1 MNQIL
6 MVENKKKKKSG
17 SGPADIKNVI
27 IVFLIS
33 LIIFGVFYIGQGSYA
48 IYKESK
54 GRNNKNLPVVNI
66 ERVNDKAI
74 ITVTSS
80 NKIKYLKYSWN
91 NAEETSIPVN
101 ANYAEEEIILP
112 IENSVL
118 NVVVEDSLDRAVKFK
133 KQFDLEGVDIT
144 EPTIEVTKQ
153 NDDGSIKISATDE
166 TEMSYI
172 TYKINDEEE
181 IKIEKSATE
190 NRTIN
195 YIIKLP
201 RGENRLVVTAC
212 DKSGNMGTYE
222 KKIVV
227 STASTID
234 LKVENGKLIVTV
246 KDQDGIK
253 DIEVNLN
260 GVEYAAKDINLKEA
274 SFPLVLKEGVNTLSI
289 KVTNV
294 NSLVTSGA
302 REFNYAQ

>member
-1 MNQIL
+1 
-6 MVENKKKKKSG
+6 MVENKKKKKYG
-17 SGPADIKNVI
+17 SGPADIKSVI
-27 IVFLIS
+27 RVFLIS
-33 LIIFGVFYIGQGSYA
+33 LIIFGVFYIGQGLYA
-48 IYKESK
+48 IYRESK
-54 GRNNKNLPVVNI
+54 GRNTNNLPVVSI

-74 ITVTSS
+74 IIVTSS
-80 NKIKYLKYSWN
+80 NEIKYLKYSWN

-118 NVVVEDSLDRAVKFK
+118 NVVVEDSLDRAVKFR
-133 KQFDLEGVDIT
+133 KQFNLEGIDIT

-190 NRTIN
+190 DKTIN

-212 DKSGNMGTYE
+212 DNSGNIGTYE
-222 KKIVV
+222 KKIIV

-234 LKVENGKLIVTV
+234 LKVENGKLIVTI

-260 GVEYAAKDINLKEA
+260 GVKYEAKNVNMKEA
-274 SFPLVLKEGVNTLSI
+274 SFQLELKQGTNTLSI

-294 NSLVTSGA
+294 NSLVTAGA

>member
-54 GRNNKNLPVVNI
+54 GKNNKNLPVVNI

-80 NKIKYLKYSWN
+80 NEIKYLKYSWN

-153 NDDGSIKISATDE
+153 NDDGSIKI
-166 TEMSYI
+166 
-172 TYKINDEEE
+172 
-181 IKIEKSATE
+181 
-190 NRTIN
+190 
-195 YIIKLP
+195 
-201 RGENRLVVTAC
+201 C
-212 DKSGNMGTYE
+212 
-222 KKIVV
+222 
-227 STASTID
+227 
-234 LKVENGKLIVTV
+234 
-246 KDQDGIK
+246 
-253 DIEVNLN
+253 
-260 GVEYAAKDINLKEA
+260 
-274 SFPLVLKEGVNTLSI
+274 
-289 KVTNV
+289 
-294 NSLVTSGA
+294 
-302 REFNYAQ
+302 

>member
-27 IVFLIS
+27 RVFLIS

-54 GRNNKNLPVVNI
+54 ARNTKNLPVVNK
-66 ERVNDKAI
+66 ERVNDKAKK
-74 ITVTSS
+74 TETSS
-80 NKIKYLKYSWN
+80 NEIKYLKYSWN

-212 DKSGNMGTYE
+212 DKSGNIGTYE

>member
-1 MNQIL
+1 

-33 LIIFGVFYIGQGSYA
+33 LIIFGVFYIGQGSYS

-66 ERVNDKAI
+66 ERVNDKAR

-80 NKIKYLKYSWN
+80 NEIKYLKYSWN

>member
-80 NKIKYLKYSWN
+80 NEIKYLKYSWN

-234 LKVENGKLIVTV
+234 LKVENGKLKIENQRHLTCTPGIV
-246 KDQDGIK
+246 QDEIK
-253 DIEVNLN
+253 PPGL
-260 GVEYAAKDINLKEA
+260 GQ
-274 SFPLVLKEGVNTLSI
+274 SQCFT
-289 KVTNV
+289 
-294 NSLVTSGA
+294 
-302 REFNYAQ
+302 FNF